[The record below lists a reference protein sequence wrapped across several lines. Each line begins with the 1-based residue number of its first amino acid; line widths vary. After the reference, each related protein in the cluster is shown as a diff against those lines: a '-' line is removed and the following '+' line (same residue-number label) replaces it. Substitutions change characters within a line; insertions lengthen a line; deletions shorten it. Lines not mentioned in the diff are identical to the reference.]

1 MDSAHIMRKRVKPL
15 MLNNLKAQVGDRA
28 KSWGKKK
35 IKKVSEF
42 LHIMHNLFFI
52 IFLIFLFL
60 DPGIQ
65 VGSKLIQPRSRLPL
79 PGTDQK

>member
-15 MLNNLKAQVGDRA
+15 MLNNLKAQVGERA
-28 KSWGKKK
+28 KFWGKKK

-42 LHIMHNLFFI
+42 LHTMHNLFFYY
-52 IFLIFLFL
+52 FLIFLFL
-60 DPGIQ
+60 